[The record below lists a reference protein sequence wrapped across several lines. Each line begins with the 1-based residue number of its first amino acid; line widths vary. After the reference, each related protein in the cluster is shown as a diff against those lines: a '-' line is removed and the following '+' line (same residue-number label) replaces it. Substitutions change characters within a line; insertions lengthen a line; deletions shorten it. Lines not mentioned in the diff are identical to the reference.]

1 MNQTAEAQRA
11 SLAPIEIRYTQVG
24 MAQARIRTT
33 DPGAILDELTGRVAA
48 APHFFERTAVCIDL
62 SALEQ
67 LPEVTELKG
76 VIDAVRRAG
85 MMAVALANGSPGIED
100 LARALDFPLMSAFR
114 AQAKP
119 APVVQAVEATPV
131 AQPTL
136 MHNLPVRSGQKIY
149 ARQRDLIATAT
160 VGAGAELMADG
171 SVHIYGSMR
180 GRVMAGVRGDTTA
193 RVFCQEFNPELV
205 SIAGVFRVFETLPS
219 ELAGKPVQAW
229 LDGENLRFAL
239 LGGA

>member
-11 SLAPIEIRYTQVG
+11 PLAPIEIRYTQVG

-48 APHFFERTAVCIDL
+48 APHFFERTAVCLDL
-62 SALEQ
+62 SALERQ
-67 LPEVTELKG
+67 PEVAELKA

-85 MMAVALANGSPGIED
+85 MMAVALANGSPGAED
-100 LARALDFPLMSAFR
+100 LARSLDLPLMSAFR
-114 AQAKP
+114 APPKP
-119 APVVQAVEATPV
+119 APVVQAVEAVPV
-131 AQPTL
+131 SQPTL
-136 MHNLPVRSGQKIY
+136 MHTQPVRSGQRIY
-149 ARQRDLIATAT
+149 ARHRDLIATAT

-171 SVHIYGSMR
+171 CVHIYGSMR
-180 GRVMAGVRGDTTA
+180 GRVMAGVRGDTGA

-205 SIAGVFRVFETLPS
+205 SIAGVFRVFETLPP

-229 LDGENLRFAL
+229 LAGDDLKFAAL
-239 LGGA
+239 SG

>member
-1 MNQTAEAQRA
+1 MNQPAEAQRPV
-11 SLAPIEIRYTQVG
+11 LAPIEIRYTQVG

-67 LPEVTELKG
+67 LPDAAELKA
-76 VIDAVRRAG
+76 VIEAVRRAG
-85 MMAVALANGSPGIED
+85 MMAVALAHGSAGVEE
-100 LARALDFPLMSAFR
+100 LARTLDFPLMGAFR

-119 APVVQAVEATPV
+119 APVVQAVEPAPV

-136 MHNLPVRSGQKIY
+136 MHTQPVRSGQKIY
-149 ARQRDLIATAT
+149 ARNRDLIATGI

-205 SIAGVFRVFETLPS
+205 SIAGVFRVFESLPR
-219 ELAGKPVQAW
+219 ELAGRPVQAW
-229 LDGENLRFAL
+229 LAGEDLKFARL
-239 LGGA
+239 SD